1 MSRQMEQEEGG
12 GDPSTG
18 RPHIGAPLGSRGARS
33 SRTLSHRRL
42 AASLQVELL
51 LQQCG

>member
-1 MSRQMEQEEGG
+1 MSRQMEQKEAG

-18 RPHIGAPLGSRGARS
+18 RPRTGAPLGSRGARS
-33 SRTLSHRRL
+33 LLTLSHRRL